1 MRAHPYLDP
10 DTAAMIRLA
19 EQRFRLMFDDTQAYR
34 MLIERGLNF
43 SNRANASEKLKLTAS
58 NFFSL
63 ELFQALICGGESYR
77 TGPINFIWD
86 RLVASRIVISA
97 FGHMPGAFVDHA
109 LDLPVLFEHLR
120 GETFL
125 NLFAPPSALAHRY
138 GDAILAIDVERNGT
152 PYRGSGFIAQ
162 SSHDAFPKIVT
173 CRHNIDPADGIVIQ
187 SVTTASG
194 RTLKTGE
201 PILCDRYDLCILP
214 LADEEQSPVFRFK
227 KTIEMFDEV
236 FTLGY
241 PSLPGAMPVLTGHRG
256 EVNAIADLYVQ
267 RSPAIIISNLVAPG
281 SSGGPVLTAD
291 GQCAGMT
298 IRWLEGEMED
308 GEKTRFSA
316 ALPASAILEEMARKN

>member
-1 MRAHPYLDP
+1 MRPHPYLDP
-10 DTAAMIRLA
+10 DTAAMIRLT
-19 EQRFRLMFDDTQAYR
+19 EQRLRLMFDDTQSYET
-34 MLIERGLNF
+34 LIERGLNF
-43 SNRANASEKLKLTAS
+43 SNRTNVAEKLRLTQS
-58 NFFSL
+58 NYFSL
-63 ELFQALICGGESYR
+63 ELFQSLICGGESYR
-77 TGPINFIWD
+77 TGPVNFIWS
-86 RLVASRIVISA
+86 RLVAARIMIPA

-109 LDLPVLFEHLR
+109 IDVPTLLEHLH

-125 NLFAPPSALAHRY
+125 NLFAPPSALPERY
-138 GDAILAIDVERNGT
+138 GNAILAIDVERNGT

-173 CRHNIDPADGIVIQ
+173 CRHNIDPADGIVVQ

-194 RTLKTGE
+194 RTLKTGAS
-201 PILCDRYDLCILP
+201 IFSDRYDLCILP
-214 LADEEQSPVFRFK
+214 LADEVQSPVFRFNK
-227 KTIEMFDEV
+227 MVEMFDEV

-241 PSLPGAMPVLTGHRG
+241 PSLPGAMPVLTGHKG

-291 GQCAGMT
+291 GRCAGMT

-316 ALPASAILEEMARKN
+316 ALPASAIFEEMTRKH